1 MHGLDDPSSC
11 RGDVSKGVNV
21 SHHVMSTFLLLHSS
35 DLELFC
41 VEVLDEY
48 TSIRSTSAERG
59 KTYKVV
65 LHLFDGLVWDRQAKL
80 LFCNGEVEP
89 QLTPCVEAILCPDNT
104 QLAKCFG

>member
-1 MHGLDDPSSC
+1 MMHGLDDPSSC

-48 TSIRSTSAERG
+48 T
-59 KTYKVV
+59 
-65 LHLFDGLVWDRQAKL
+65 
-80 LFCNGEVEP
+80 
-89 QLTPCVEAILCPDNT
+89 
-104 QLAKCFG
+104 